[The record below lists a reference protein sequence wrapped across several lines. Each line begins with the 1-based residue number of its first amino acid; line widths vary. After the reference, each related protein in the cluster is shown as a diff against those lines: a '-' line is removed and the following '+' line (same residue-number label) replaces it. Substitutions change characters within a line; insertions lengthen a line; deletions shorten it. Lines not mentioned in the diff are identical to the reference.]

1 MTMVNIAMLTIRMER
16 FVLLHSTAPTDVVVN
31 LEKCNVYHYDRSGSD
46 NKVVVLGS
54 TGGSLPDTNV

>member
-1 MTMVNIAMLTIRMER
+1 M
-16 FVLLHSTAPTDVVVN
+16 VVN

-54 TGGSLPDTNV
+54 TGGSLPDTQRLMPHEAAMYPDLHVTTLDDDDE